1 MSLIKNTINII
12 FLGQSK
18 ILKKSIEA
26 ARSLGIKN
34 ITIISLKKKIQPN
47 NSINLKNMQK
57 KIILDISKLSILI
70 QINLSII

>member
-47 NSINLKNMQK
+47 NSINLKICRRK
-57 KIILDISKLSILI
+57 
-70 QINLSII
+70 

>member
-34 ITIISLKKKIQPN
+34 ITIISLKKKN
-47 NSINLKNMQK
+47 TT
-57 KIILDISKLSILI
+57 
-70 QINLSII
+70 